1 MKMKQNF
8 PRKVCLLA
16 LFVIFTGAQ
25 LFAQKVT
32 SVVVDDSNTP
42 IPGVT
47 VVVKGTITGVITNND
62 GSYSITPGDPNAL
75 KPN

>member
-1 MKMKQNF
+1 M
-8 PRKVCLLA
+8 
-16 LFVIFTGAQ
+16 FVIFTSAQ

-62 GSYSITPGDPNAL
+62 GSYSITPGDPNAF